1 VVDHKIFRLV
11 LIRFVIMTML
21 MSYWANNQIRRELR
35 THNNQIRR
43 ELRTHN
49 YLNWT
54 RKTAPPMSKIFLC
67 NSM

>member
-35 THNNQIRR
+35 THN
-43 ELRTHN
+43 